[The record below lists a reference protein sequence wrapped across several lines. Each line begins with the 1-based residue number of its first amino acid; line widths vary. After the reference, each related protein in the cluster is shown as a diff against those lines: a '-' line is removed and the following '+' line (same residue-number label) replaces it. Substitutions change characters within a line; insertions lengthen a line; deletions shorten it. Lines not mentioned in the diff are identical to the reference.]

1 MYRFCCAGQGA
12 FHFLSDI
19 GEVAD
24 NGTPT
29 TALVPEVDLVRSL
42 TEEGKI
48 FLQLLEI
55 LFDPVVPFGLVRVEA
70 AIGVTAT
77 GGSLAKSSHCK
88 GCIRDLKR

>member
-1 MYRFCCAGQGA
+1 MCSNSMYRFCCAGQGA

-24 NGTPT
+24 NGMPL
-29 TALVPEVDLVRSL
+29 A
-42 TEEGKI
+42 EEGKI

-77 GGSLAKSSHCK
+77 
-88 GCIRDLKR
+88 

>member
-1 MYRFCCAGQGA
+1 MCSNSMYRFCCAGQGA

-42 TEEGKI
+42 AEEGKI
-48 FLQLLEI
+48 FLQFPARTWI
-55 LFDPVVPFGLVRVEA
+55 R
-70 AIGVTAT
+70 T
-77 GGSLAKSSHCK
+77 GKCAK
-88 GCIRDLKR
+88 L

>member
-29 TALVPEVDLVRSL
+29 IALVPKVDLVRSL
-42 TEEGKI
+42 AEEGKI
-48 FLQLLEI
+48 LQLLEI
-55 LFDPVVPFGLVRVEA
+55 LIDLGVPFGLVRVEA
-70 AIGVTAT
+70 AIGVIAT
-77 GGSLAKSSHCK
+77 GGSLAKSPHCK

>member
-1 MYRFCCAGQGA
+1 MCSNSMYRFCCAGQGA

-24 NGTPT
+24 NGMPL
-29 TALVPEVDLVRSL
+29 A
-42 TEEGKI
+42 EEGKI
-48 FLQLLEI
+48 LQLLEI
-55 LFDPVVPFGLVRVEA
+55 LIDLGVPFGLVRVEA
-70 AIGVTAT
+70 AIGVIAT